1 MQCERGCTRRVAQ
14 AGCKECEHMKE
25 SQSTSEGRQNQW
37 EEEVKQDVS
46 GGDHGMWEVQKFP
59 NPEAGEGGGKSK

>member
-1 MQCERGCTRRVAQ
+1 
-14 AGCKECEHMKE
+14 MKE
-25 SQSTSEGRQNQW
+25 SQRTSEEKQNRW

-46 GGDHGMWEVQKFP
+46 GGDQGVWGVQKFP